1 MVKGKEIKMAKRRTV
16 KRERTRVP
24 EYTVLGCPLTKS
36 HSLWCH
42 GLCVP
47 KEGIGLCGRVAPHT
61 VTGRT
66 QMALLKHKIKQ
77 QEAQR
82 DSAKL

>member
-1 MVKGKEIKMAKRRTV
+1 MAKRRTV
-16 KRERTRVP
+16 KRERKRVP

-47 KEGIGLCGRVAPHT
+47 KEGIGFCGRVAPHT
-61 VTGRT
+61 VTGKT
-66 QMALLKHKIKQ
+66 QIAILKHKIKQ
-77 QEAQR
+77 QAAQR
-82 DSAKL
+82 ESAKI

>member
-1 MVKGKEIKMAKRRTV
+1 MAKHRVV

-36 HSLWCH
+36 NTLWCH

-47 KEGIGLCGRVAPHT
+47 EKGIGLCGRIAPHR
-61 VTGRT
+61 VIGRT
-66 QMALLKHKIKQ
+66 QVAIMKHKTR
-77 QEAQR
+77 QR
-82 DSAKL
+82 DALRDSSVL